1 MNRLISLIIAF
12 ICFLPALYAAP
23 EYEVVA
29 SQINIYAT
37 PNPDSKVLRTLK
49 KGDRIDWT
57 GNFYGNMY
65 ETVVDNRIGYIIGHG
80 LEYTLSGY
88 ERMETSA
95 YDELVR
101 QALQEQKTE
110 YEFPVANFATK
121 TNPKDFAEPIARE
134 DIEDV
139 PEQEVIGQVNEY
151 DPMDDYAVRQP
162 SFIQRALAVLII
174 LLSLSII
181 LLYLQIPS
189 LKIIPWATPI
199 SLAILEL
206 IYFWLTPDPWFF
218 SRLKELGDGSIVRTM
233 NSGLPYLVAGLQLMS
248 CFILI
253 KNRRIDAGIKTC
265 GIALTTAAF
274 ASALWLYGPVD
285 FFTTMAGY
293 LIQLAIGIIGMV
305 IVGILIF
312 GKDPD
317 NRKGKTK
324 NDDEE
329 YESCIYYDCGLC
341 KYHNRTGTYCR
352 NRCGNFVRR

>member
-1 MNRLISLIIAF
+1 
-12 ICFLPALYAAP
+12 
-23 EYEVVA
+23 
-29 SQINIYAT
+29 
-37 PNPDSKVLRTLK
+37 
-49 KGDRIDWT
+49 
-57 GNFYGNMY
+57 
-65 ETVVDNRIGYIIGHG
+65 
-80 LEYTLSGY
+80 
-88 ERMETSA
+88 
-95 YDELVR
+95 
-101 QALQEQKTE
+101 
-110 YEFPVANFATK
+110 
-121 TNPKDFAEPIARE
+121 
-134 DIEDV
+134 
-139 PEQEVIGQVNEY
+139 
-151 DPMDDYAVRQP
+151 
-162 SFIQRALAVLII
+162 
-174 LLSLSII
+174 
-181 LLYLQIPS
+181 
-189 LKIIPWATPI
+189 
-199 SLAILEL
+199 
-206 IYFWLTPDPWFF
+206 
-218 SRLKELGDGSIVRTM
+218 M

-341 KYHNRTGTYCR
+341 KYHNRTGTYCC